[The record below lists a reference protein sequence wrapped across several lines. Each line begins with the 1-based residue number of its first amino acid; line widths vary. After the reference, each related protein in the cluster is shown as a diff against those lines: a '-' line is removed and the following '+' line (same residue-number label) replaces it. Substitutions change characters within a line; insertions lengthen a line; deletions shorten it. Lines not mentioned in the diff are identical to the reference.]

1 MKKVKLKCIYL
12 STNWCARL
20 YPMCNSFLTF
30 RNPICCIKA
39 VLHTR
44 IWNSEL
50 WLTFNNL
57 DFVCLSFVLSFTLPS
72 LEWSYSRVSWHVNIT
87 SILLHMKKELPNWRS
102 NTYEALSHK
111 ILGSRMVCS
120 LFPPTSKSK
129 NQWTSYM
136 SKIFFFLCYSFCCS
150 MQFKSQNSKR
160 YYFEPCYVPEKA
172 NVNFTGTDSPKK
184 HWTSSEAL
192 FLFKDL
198 YRLFLSFCNALA

>member
-12 STNWCARL
+12 STNWRARL
-20 YPMCNSFLTF
+20 HPMCNSFLTF

-50 WLTFNNL
+50 WLTCNNL

-72 LEWSYSRVSWHVNIT
+72 FEWSCSRVSWHVNIT
-87 SILLHMKKELPNWRS
+87 GILLYMKKELPNWWS
-102 NTYEALSHK
+102 NTYEALPHK

-120 LFPPTSKSK
+120 LFPPTWKSK

-136 SKIFFFLCYSFCCS
+136 PNFIFFLLILLLYAV
-150 MQFKSQNSKR
+150 QEPEIKK
-160 YYFEPCYVPEKA
+160 YYFEPCYVPKKA

-192 FLFKDL
+192 FVFKNL